1 MQEVVFHD
9 SLMSTHVIIHGPQP
23 AKTRLRVRIFKIGFL
38 AQNSSLGLVD
48 DAQPENIGEKQEYM
62 P

>member
-1 MQEVVFHD
+1 MGHSQ
-9 SLMSTHVIIHGPQP
+9 Q
-23 AKTRLRVRIFKIGFL
+23 KRVLGGKFSKLAFL

-48 DAQPENIGEKQEYM
+48 DAQSEIIGEKQEYM